1 MKKFIIKHPI
11 ISIIIALTS
20 IFIIGY
26 IVLLIIVFRP
36 LSESKGRMNNYEV
49 SWSQIEKN
57 IKTIHIGMPKN
68 EVVSI
73 LGTPDNTI
81 KSSNKITLS
90 YQQYGVIAPEWIY
103 DINIENDTV
112 INIVHYRF

>member
-1 MKKFIIKHPI
+1 MKKFIKKHPI

-20 IFIIGY
+20 ILIIVY

-36 LSESKGRMNNYEV
+36 ISERKGRMNNYEV

-57 IKTIHIGMPKN
+57 IKKIHIGMPKN

-81 KSSNKITLS
+81 KSGNKITLS

-103 DINIENDTV
+103 DITIENDTV